1 MACRM
6 LISSSAIIL
15 ETPANMPG
23 RWGFSG
29 IISIT
34 PHPTLLA
41 VFFRFGVGSIEE
53 KNSFSSGSFL
63 IFLIVSV
70 TAL

>member
-1 MACRM
+1 M
-6 LISSSAIIL
+6 ISM
-15 ETPANMPG
+15 TPLPA
-23 RWGFSG
+23 
-29 IISIT
+29 
-34 PHPTLLA
+34 LLA
-41 VFFRFGVGSIEE
+41 VFFRFVVGSIEE